1 MAEWIPVSRE
11 LPEKSGDYLVY
22 VAPECEEPYISI
34 EEIDCEGALKEWN
47 YYKPNEV
54 VAWMPLPEPYDET
67 KDHCS
72 PKCTDYDYCEYCDFA
87 NVCENCKA

>member
-1 MAEWIPVSRE
+1 MDKWIPISRE
-11 LPEKSGDYLVY
+11 LPKEDGRYICTYEYQFGKCVDFGKFEKG
-22 VAPECEEPYISI
+22 
-34 EEIDCEGALKEWN
+34 EWF
-47 YYKPNEV
+47 V
-54 VAWMPLPEPYDET
+54 GGVIAWMPLPEPYDET